1 MKNLSY
7 ISVIIPIYNSKNWI
21 SRMVNSVLCQSF
33 TDFELILVDD
43 GSNDGSED
51 IIDDYSKKDN
61 RIKVIHKKNGG
72 SNSARQAGFDI
83 AKGEYYIIVDADD
96 WMEPNMLEEMY
107 DKAKEKNADIV
118 ICALEHVYQNM
129 GKIIHDVVQSRPT
142 SLSKNTLYKD
152 MLNGKCDIATWN
164 KLIKRSVAIENKL
177 KYPTEITIFEDIPM
191 SLYLA
196 KVSKVVA
203 YTPKVLYHYDQCTN
217 LSSITNPKNSTSIDK
232 RMLAIDYF
240 LHDESLRPMAYKYA
254 IWVCIYFSLRYT
266 ILSKKEF
273 KERFR
278 QYKFKGLFIKTPKMP
293 LQAYFFAFTAMYL
306 SFDLASFVMKL
317 KLKRL
322 KSIK

>member
-1 MKNLSY
+1 
-7 ISVIIPIYNSKNWI
+7 
-21 SRMVNSVLCQSF
+21 
-33 TDFELILVDD
+33 
-43 GSNDGSED
+43 
-51 IIDDYSKKDN
+51 
-61 RIKVIHKKNGG
+61 
-72 SNSARQAGFDI
+72 
-83 AKGEYYIIVDADD
+83 
-96 WMEPNMLEEMY
+96 MLEEMF

-118 ICALEHVYQNM
+118 LCALERIYQNM
-129 GKIIHDVVQSRPT
+129 GMIIHDVVQSRPT

-164 KLIKRSVAIENKL
+164 KLIKRYVVIENKL
-177 KYPTEITIFEDIPM
+177 KYPTEINVFSDVPM
-191 SLYLA
+191 NLFLA

-217 LSSITNPKNSTSIDK
+217 LSSITNPKNSNSIDK
-232 RMLAIDYF
+232 RMLTIDYF